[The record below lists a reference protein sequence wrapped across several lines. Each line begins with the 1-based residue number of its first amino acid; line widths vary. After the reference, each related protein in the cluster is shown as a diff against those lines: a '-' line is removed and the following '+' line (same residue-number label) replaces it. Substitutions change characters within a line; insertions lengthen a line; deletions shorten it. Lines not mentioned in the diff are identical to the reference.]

1 MEKSSL
7 LWYKKNFPRV
17 TIYGAIASSFLFRKY
32 YNLWAFDKETICDK
46 FVDRGVPLVQLD
58 EKFAFYANIIE
69 ELQQLPTTFNIQCIR
84 LNLKPL
90 LDSICQH
97 AQEWC
102 TTLGEKLAAKNVKN
116 IDKMRLEIK
125 ELSTNL
131 NRATKELSD
140 FKLVMQ
146 TIDTIQTTT
155 LTKEVKIREMQE
167 TYTTLSE
174 HRILVSSMLVRKS
187 TVSGEGS
194 MGDRQI

>member
-1 MEKSSL
+1 MFR
-7 LWYKKNFPRV
+7 YR
-17 TIYGAIASSFLFRKY
+17 YCCYCRFRKY

-69 ELQQLPTTFNIQCIR
+69 ELQQLPTAFNIQCIR

-125 ELSTNL
+125 VSFSYTKKKKKK
-131 NRATKELSD
+131 NRKE
-140 FKLVMQ
+140 K
-146 TIDTIQTTT
+146 IQHFNF
-155 LTKEVKIREMQE
+155 LLLERKM
-167 TYTTLSE
+167 
-174 HRILVSSMLVRKS
+174 VS
-187 TVSGEGS
+187 
-194 MGDRQI
+194 I

>member
-1 MEKSSL
+1 MFR
-7 LWYKKNFPRV
+7 YRYCCYFCR
-17 TIYGAIASSFLFRKY
+17 FRKY

-69 ELQQLPTTFNIQCIR
+69 ELQQLPTAFNIQCIR

-125 ELSTNL
+125 LEEFFKDYEANGPGSAGNDLD
-131 NRATKELSD
+131 RG
-140 FKLVMQ
+140 FKLMDPYGQ
-146 TIDTIQTTT
+146 K
-155 LTKEVKIREMQE
+155 LMALELKRQE
-167 TYTTLSE
+167 LG
-174 HRILVSSMLVRKS
+174 KS
-187 TVSGEGS
+187 FK
-194 MGDRQI
+194 